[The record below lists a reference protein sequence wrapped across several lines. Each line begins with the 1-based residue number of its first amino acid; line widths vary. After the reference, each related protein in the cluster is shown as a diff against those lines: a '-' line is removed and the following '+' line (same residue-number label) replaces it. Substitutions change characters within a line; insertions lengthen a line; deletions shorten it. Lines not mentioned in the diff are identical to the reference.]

1 MTKAAL
7 AILMAA
13 TCCEAAPLQIG
24 ESEPKWDEYKNL
36 LDTDA
41 SGSIDIGKYGDERR
55 GRSSEFKWMR
65 DFFEYGWLGA
75 VDFSKNEQ
83 YILAQSIW
91 RDLGGTTGD
100 LCGITLDQYHT
111 VYGTNNVDFDTEVFE
126 WANG

>member
-7 AILMAA
+7 AILMSA

-24 ESEPKWDEYKNL
+24 ESEPEWNEYKNL

-41 SGSIDIGKYGDERR
+41 SGAIDIGTYGDERR
-55 GRSSEFKWMR
+55 GRPSEFKWKR
-65 DFFEYGWLGA
+65 DFLEDGWLGA

-91 RDLGGTTGD
+91 RDLGGTTCD
-100 LCGITLDQYHT
+100 LCGITLDQYYT
-111 VYGTNNVDFDTEVFE
+111 VYGT
-126 WANG
+126 